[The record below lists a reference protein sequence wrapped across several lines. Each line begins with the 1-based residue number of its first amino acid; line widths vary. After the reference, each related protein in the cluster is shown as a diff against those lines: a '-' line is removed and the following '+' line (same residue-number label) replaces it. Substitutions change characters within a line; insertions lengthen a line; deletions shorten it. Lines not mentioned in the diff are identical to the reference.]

1 MPIKLVEKEQAS
13 PEVLQIYDEIEARA
27 GRNYNFF
34 KVVAHKP
41 EALRALRTFESAAL
55 RPGSI
60 SGKLKQLI
68 WQRVSILNGCEY

>member
-13 PEVLQIYDEIEARA
+13 PEVRQIYDEIEARA
-27 GRNYNFF
+27 GRNYNLY
-34 KVVAHKP
+34 KLLAHKP
-41 EALRALRTFESAAL
+41 DALRTLRPFESAAL
-55 RPGSI
+55 RPGSV